1 VTVDLSDLGF
11 ADVTLM
17 IDLALLARRLRAR
30 GRAMMLRGAQPQ
42 VRRMIEALG
51 IHRLPGVTLD
61 GPAPA
66 VV

>member
-1 VTVDLSDLGF
+1 
-11 ADVTLM
+11 VTLM